1 MQIIGTIILLFP
13 NELVGVGCC
22 PSATASTTDEN
33 LAEVS

>member
-1 MQIIGTIILLFP
+1 MQIIGTVILLLP
-13 NELVGVGCC
+13 NELISVGCC